1 MMPPQT
7 IVNVQAPR
15 SNGLGTA
22 GFVLALLSI
31 LLCWA
36 PVANVIMWF
45 LGFLFS
51 LIGVFR
57 KPKGLA
63 IAGLVISS
71 IDIIIVIAFFG
82 AMLSLANH

>member
-1 MMPPQT
+1 
-7 IVNVQAPR
+7 
-15 SNGLGTA
+15 
-22 GFVLALLSI
+22 
-31 LLCWA
+31 
-36 PVANVIMWF
+36 
-45 LGFLFS
+45 LFS